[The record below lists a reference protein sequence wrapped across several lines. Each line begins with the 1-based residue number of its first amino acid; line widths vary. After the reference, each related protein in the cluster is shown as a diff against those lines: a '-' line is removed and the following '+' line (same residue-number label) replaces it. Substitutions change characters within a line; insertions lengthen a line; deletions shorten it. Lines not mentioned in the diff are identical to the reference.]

1 MYGPTNNQNAMAS
14 YVFEKKRYISTK
26 YMIEIQTANSLNFL
40 KDIGPFKNKE
50 LKYLVNIN

>member
-1 MYGPTNNQNAMAS
+1 MAS

-26 YMIEIQTANSLNFL
+26 YMIEIQAGNSLNFL
-40 KDIGPFKNKE
+40 TDIGPFKNKE